1 MNLASEIVQ
10 DFLAKFL
17 KIGEFSCKACFP
29 VDFKILNEEIL
40 EKIKESN
47 LLKTHFASNIS

>member
-17 KIGEFSCKACFP
+17 KIEEFSCKANFS
-29 VDFKILNEEIL
+29 VDFKILNEDIL